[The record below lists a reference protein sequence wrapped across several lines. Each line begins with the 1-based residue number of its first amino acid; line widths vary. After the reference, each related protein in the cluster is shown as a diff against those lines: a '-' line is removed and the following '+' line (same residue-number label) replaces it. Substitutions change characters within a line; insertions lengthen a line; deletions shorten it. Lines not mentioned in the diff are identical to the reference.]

1 MTRKEEEAALV
12 RRCGELACQR
22 DSHLKR
28 LRGVRVISCCRRETG
43 AAAAAA
49 AAGGLAFDVVVSDTV
64 IFPEGGGQPSDA
76 GVMRRTGEA
85 SSSFRV
91 VSVENRD
98 GLAVHTIVPSM
109 EGVDVFQPLREGDL
123 VDVEVDWQKRRDH
136 MMQHSAQHLITACA
150 LELFRRRTIGWSLG
164 ESVSYIELEPAESA
178 GGGGAKR
185 NKMAPEQLS
194 ELETRVREHI
204 QEDRAVSPRW
214 LDSDSDEM
222 VQIRESMRARGAP
235 PIPAGVDGPLRL
247 ITIDSLDACTC
258 CGTHVKSLR
267 ELNAVSILHAEPTT
281 RSSKVFFVAGDRVL
295 KVLGRAWAQQRALT
309 ALLTVQ
315 PTDHL
320 RRCEELLSNQRASA
334 KLLKHWQAKSA
345 KLEVESMILRLGT
358 IQANPGAA
366 AVHSEEGDKNY
377 VSVAA
382 STFVDAATDT
392 LGMDF
397 MLLITAGATGN
408 NGFYAIVGNC
418 ADRVRALEPEVS
430 RVLNGRGGWAKSS
443 SVFQGKC
450 SMSSEGREQAL
461 AVCLHV

>member
-1 MTRKEEEAALV
+1 MTRNEEETALV

-28 LRGVRVISCCRRETG
+28 LRGVRVVSCCRRETG
-43 AAAAAA
+43 AAAAP
-49 AAGGLAFDVVVSDTV
+49 GGLAFDVVLSDTV

-76 GVMRRTGEA
+76 GVMWRTGEA

-98 GLAVHTIVPSM
+98 GLAVHTVMIPSM
-109 EGVDVFQPLREGDL
+109 EGVDVFQPLQEGDL

-150 LELFRRRTIGWSLG
+150 LELFRRRPIGWSLG
-164 ESVSYIELEPAESA
+164 ESVSYVELEPVESA

-185 NKMAPEQLS
+185 NKMNSDGLS
-194 ELETRVREHI
+194 SLETRVLEHV

-247 ITIDSLDACTC
+247 ITIDSLDSCTC

-295 KVLGRAWAQQRALT
+295 NVLGRAWAQQRALT

-315 PTDHL
+315 PIEHL

-345 KLEVESMILRLGT
+345 KLEVESMLLRLGT
-358 IQANPGAA
+358 IQ
-366 AVHSEEGDKNY
+366 
-377 VSVAA
+377 
-382 STFVDAATDT
+382 
-392 LGMDF
+392 
-397 MLLITAGATGN
+397 
-408 NGFYAIVGNC
+408 
-418 ADRVRALEPEVS
+418 
-430 RVLNGRGGWAKSS
+430 
-443 SVFQGKC
+443 
-450 SMSSEGREQAL
+450 
-461 AVCLHV
+461 